1 MAPVKK
7 KNWDGL
13 RAARHKADEEAI
25 KKHLPAFHKYMNSV
39 NLGEG
44 RLQIRNFRR
53 FDILDKED
61 QTGYRGMFVLGSV
74 RILSNGKLFIEGEIS
89 PKPTEGEARDIEKE
103 YLEAKLPAHATAL
116 KGHLPKELEG
126 WPEDDL
132 FLFLTP
138 DGKRVQMIQQRVRDP
153 ITGIKKGDLPW
164 SMWND
169 GIWRPM
175 EPDLPDGLPLYGL
188 EQLKD
193 GPGRIFIHE
202 GANVAQRVLKL
213 LKDGDP
219 KIREKREKHPWFR
232 DLKLGA
238 HLAWPGG
245 APHPSRVDWSPIMRL
260 RNKEVIIVAD
270 NDTIGVD
277 AISKI
282 SKLIS
287 IPCVSIQFTDDFK
300 GGFDLA
306 DEWPDIPAW
315 WSKKGRYVGPSM
327 RDLIEPATWATEEII
342 IPGVERKGA
351 PGYRLK
357 SHFIEE
363 WMSVE
368 EPEAFINVRYQPDV
382 PRNKDRFN
390 RYIRPFSDVDNTA
403 RLIEKRSGRKVFS
416 LAYRPFAPGDVE
428 PKRVMMVNG
437 VRTFNTF
444 VPSRIEPA
452 KEGDPKPWLEYM
464 EHLFPNAKDRHEVMR
479 WVATLIAMPERRI
492 LYGLLLV
499 SWMHG
504 VGKSTL
510 AEDILLPLL
519 GGWNVAVRESQDV
532 IDSAFNDWLAEKRLV
547 VVHEI
552 FGGKSADAYEKLK
565 SAITQK
571 SVDVNKKFMQPY
583 RVENWA
589 HMFASS
595 NSEEALQFE
604 DNDRRWLMPEVT
616 NKKQSLAFWQK
627 LHHWLKEEDGLSII
641 AKWAN
646 DFVKKKGNAIPEG
659 QEAPST
665 DTKSRV
671 TDASRSDAQQMAMD
685 LAKAMMEKAAAAKGE
700 GHSILA
706 AGRMRKDIAA
716 DLGMSP
722 DDRRMDTLLRLR
734 KVLRKAG
741 LHEHPRRIKA
751 PKENDYVFAT
761 FAMTENET
769 WGALLEKASEA
780 KLKV

>member
-1 MAPVKK
+1 
-7 KNWDGL
+7 
-13 RAARHKADEEAI
+13 
-25 KKHLPAFHKYMNSV
+25 
-39 NLGEG
+39 
-44 RLQIRNFRR
+44 
-53 FDILDKED
+53 
-61 QTGYRGMFVLGSV
+61 
-74 RILSNGKLFIEGEIS
+74 
-89 PKPTEGEARDIEKE
+89 
-103 YLEAKLPAHATAL
+103 
-116 KGHLPKELEG
+116 
-126 WPEDDL
+126 
-132 FLFLTP
+132 
-138 DGKRVQMIQQRVRDP
+138 
-153 ITGIKKGDLPW
+153 
-164 SMWND
+164 
-169 GIWRPM
+169 M

-193 GPGRIFIHE
+193 GPARIFIHE
-202 GANVAQRVLKL
+202 GANVAKRVRQL
-213 LKDGDP
+213 LTDMDP
-219 KIREKREKHPWFR
+219 ETRKKREKHPWLA
-232 DLKLGA
+232 DMKNAA
-238 HLAWPGG
+238 HLGWPGG
-245 APHPSRVDWSPIMRL
+245 APHPSRVDWGPIMRL
-260 RNKEVIIVAD
+260 RNKEIIIVAD

-282 SKLIS
+282 SRLIG

-306 DEWPDIPAW
+306 DDWPERKDW
-315 WSKKGRYVGPSM
+315 WSEKGRYIGPSM
-327 RDLIEPATWATEEII
+327 RDLIEPATWATEEVI

-357 SHFIEE
+357 THFIEE

-368 EPEAFINVRYQPDV
+368 EPESFINVRYQPDV

-416 LAYRPFAPGDVE
+416 LAYRPFLPGDE
-428 PKRVMMVNG
+428 APKRIIMING
-437 VRTFNTF
+437 KRTFNTF
-444 VPSRIEPA
+444 VPPMIEA
-452 KEGDPKPWLEYM
+452 ANDGNAGPWLEYM
-464 EHLFPNAKDRHEVMR
+464 EHLIPNERDRREVLR

-510 AEDILLPLL
+510 AEDILMPLL
-519 GGWNVAVRESQDV
+519 GSWNVAVRESHDV

-571 SVDVNKKFMQPY
+571 SVDVNRKFTQPY

-616 NKKQSLAFWQK
+616 NKKQPLAFWQK
-627 LHHWLKEEDGLSII
+627 LHHWLKEEDGLAII
-641 AKWAN
+641 AKWAHE
-646 DFVKKKGNAIPEG
+646 FVKKKGNAIPEG
-659 QEAPST
+659 QEAPMT
-665 DTKSRV
+665 DTKKRV
-671 TDASRSDAQQMAMD
+671 TDASRSDAQQMTMD
-685 LAKAMMEKAAAAKGE
+685 LAKAMMEKAAKGE

-706 AGRMRKDIAA
+706 AGRLQKDIAA
-716 DLGMSP
+716 SLSMSA
-722 DDRRMDTLLRLR
+722 DDRRMDSVLKLR
-734 KVLRKAG
+734 KVMRKQG
-741 LHEHPRRIKA
+741 LKEHPKGRVKTR
-751 PKENDYVFAT
+751 NGWDYVYAT
-761 FAMTENET
+761 FDMSEDDT
-769 WGALLEKASEA
+769 WSDLLAKGQEA
-780 KLKV
+780 KLAM